1 MPKGDSGKT
10 HEEKLADKLTADDQ
24 QRKNQLARPNKTES
38 KVMRQVRDTDIEG
51 DN

>member
-1 MPKGDSGKT
+1 MPIRPGD
-10 HEEKLADKLTADDQ
+10 EQKLADKQLEEEERRKRNLPLPTA
-24 QRKNQLARPNKTES
+24 KEA